1 MTTDPSPAGK
11 QSGIHFSWKAR
22 GRSFRYAWTG
32 IRTLVR
38 EEHNMRL
45 HIAAACIVIAAG
57 SILKIS
63 LTEWAVVAICIGA
76 VTMAEGFNSAVEALA
91 DKVSPGHDPLIG
103 KAKDLAAGAVLLMA
117 AGSAAAGI
125 IIFIPKIIDLLGR

>member
-1 MTTDPSPAGK
+1 MTTKPSPVGK
-11 QSGIHFSWKAR
+11 QSGKDFSWKAR
-22 GRSFRYAWTG
+22 GRSFRYAWAG

-45 HIAAACIVIAAG
+45 HLAAAGMAIAAG
-57 SILKIS
+57 MILRIS
-63 LTEWAVVAICIGA
+63 LEEWAVVAVCIGA

-91 DKVSPGHDPLIG
+91 DKVSAGQDPLIG

-117 AGSAAAGI
+117 VGSAAAGF
-125 IIFIPKIIDLLGR
+125 IIFLPKLIALFLR